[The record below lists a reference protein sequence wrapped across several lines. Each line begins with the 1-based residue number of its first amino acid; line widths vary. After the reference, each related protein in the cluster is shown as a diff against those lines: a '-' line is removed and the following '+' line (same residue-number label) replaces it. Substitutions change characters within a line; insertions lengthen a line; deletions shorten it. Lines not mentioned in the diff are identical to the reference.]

1 MRAKLQMTNNTKGE
15 KLNTSQTQ
23 TLNNFITFFW
33 LFYISTYE
41 FFGFYKTMYF
51 VKQNIS
57 NTNTKD

>member
-1 MRAKLQMTNNTKGE
+1 MTNNTKGE